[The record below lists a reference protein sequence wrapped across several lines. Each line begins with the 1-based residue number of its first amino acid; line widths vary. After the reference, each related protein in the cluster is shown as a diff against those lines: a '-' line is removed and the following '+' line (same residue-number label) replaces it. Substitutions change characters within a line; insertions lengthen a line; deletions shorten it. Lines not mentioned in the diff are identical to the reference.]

1 MASLRSVDS
10 SSSPPV
16 ARLGAGMSF
25 VSGPDFRFLRVMKA
39 SIEISGA
46 DVFSYSF
53 WEKVALVFGSPSD
66 HGGG

>member
-1 MASLRSVDS
+1 
-10 SSSPPV
+10 
-16 ARLGAGMSF
+16 MSF
-25 VSGPDFRFLRVMKA
+25 VSGPDFRFFRVMKA

-53 WEKVALVFGSPSD
+53 GEKVALLFGSPSD